1 VPGPDPIRVPLAY
14 PIARHDQAL
23 AAFVDTWIALKR
35 KDGTLDAAYK
45 HWILGQDAAKSFDD
59 ASFRT
64 LDVNLDDIDARH
76 ADRAKVG
83 IASTPWQNLPVQIG
97 ILVVEP
103 AISSTSISRRGEHR
117 VFIAVGESDRVDMN
131 VRKPIPADLLAQDIC
146 ERRVRFESMN
156 LCVITRCIK
165 AVLSDIGADI
175 QEHRSVAM
183 ACNPRQ
189 QVENLRLIR
198 PEKEHFAIDVA
209 VQPAAEAASKRARL
223 ERHWPRWTGELEE
236 TMSHTYTQP
245 LPSCGYS
252 DDSFNCC
259 GHSPRAR
266 CSGSYR
272 DV

>member
-1 VPGPDPIRVPLAY
+1 MGQTGLAEEQVY
-14 PIARHDQAL
+14 TL
-23 AAFVDTWIALKR
+23 LK
-35 KDGTLDAAYK
+35 K
-45 HWILGQDAAKSFDD
+45 
-59 ASFRT
+59 
-64 LDVNLDDIDARH
+64 
-76 ADRAKVG
+76 
-83 IASTPWQNLPVQIG
+83 
-97 ILVVEP
+97 
-103 AISSTSISRRGEHR
+103 TS
-117 VFIAVGESDRVDMN
+117 MN

-266 CSGSYR
+266 LDAMYLCHVHLLSTSPSVPAGR
-272 DV
+272 ATAR